1 MSKPILD
8 IDKVAKKK
16 KSKSLLMGS
25 VVAVII
31 AITPYIFYS
40 YNWFP
45 TTNTLDLYF
54 FTFESKYQE
63 SISVVMWFFMAKFVP
78 LILLILWFFTCKH
91 WWYHVLLIPM
101 AMFVFQIVALIQQEK
116 YLDEVEI
123 YWLIP
128 IMMLV
133 TPFVY
138 FIRIKLFDKHVL
150 GIDLEAIDAELKE
163 YKEKERLEKERLEKE
178 KAKDVES
185 EKNNSREPIPF
196 SPDRLVQYKR
206 TE

>member
-1 MSKPILD
+1 MSKPTLD
-8 IDKVAKKK
+8 IDKAAKKK
-16 KSKSLLMGS
+16 KAKSLLMGS
-25 VVAVII
+25 VI
-31 AITPYIFYS
+31 AIVIAVTPYIFYS

-45 TTNTLDLYF
+45 TTNKLDLFF

-78 LILLILWFFTCKH
+78 LLLLIMWFFTCKH
-91 WWYHVLLIPM
+91 WWYHVLLIPI
-101 AMFVFQIVALIQQEK
+101 AMFVFQIAALIQQER

-128 IMMLV
+128 IMMVV

-150 GIDLEAIDAELKE
+150 GIDLEAIDAELKV
-163 YKEKERLEKERLEKE
+163 YKEKERLEKE
-178 KAKDVES
+178 KAKETEN
-185 EKNNSREPIPF
+185 EKNDSREAIPF
-196 SPDRLVQYKR
+196 SSDRYAPHKQA
-206 TE
+206 

>member
-1 MSKPILD
+1 MSNPTLD
-8 IDKVAKKK
+8 IDKIAKKK
-16 KSKSLLMGS
+16 KARSLLMGS
-25 VVAVII
+25 IVAII
-31 AITPYIFYS
+31 ITITPYIFYS

-45 TTNTLDLYF
+45 TTNKLDLFF

-63 SISVVMWFFMAKFVP
+63 SIMTVMWFFMAKFIP

-101 AMFVFQIVALIQQEK
+101 AMFVFQIAALIQQER

-128 IMMLV
+128 IMMVV

-150 GIDLEAIDAELKE
+150 GIDLEAIDAELKM
-163 YKEKERLEKERLEKE
+163 YKEKERLEKEKS
-178 KAKDVES
+178 KES
-185 EKNNSREPIPF
+185 ENENTSREPIQF
-196 SPDRLVQYKR
+196 SSDHLIQHKR
-206 TE
+206 AH